1 MGVGGMAIIGVS
13 DMNTTRRAALKAAL
27 MAAGSTLAMPAIL
40 RTAALGADPIK
51 VVGIHDASGG
61 LDIYGKPMVSCLDFA
76 VDEVNAAGGLLGREI
91 ELTNYDPQSNIQL
104 YTQFA
109 TQAATKDKAAVVHAG
124 ITSASREA
132 IRPVLRRFNTLYFYN
147 TQYEGGV
154 CDRNCFCTGSTPA
167 QNVQKLVPYVME
179 KWGKKIYIVAADY
192 NYGQITSK
200 WVTKYTRE
208 GGGEVLAADFFPLD
222 VTNFGPAISKIQAA
236 KPDAVISALV
246 GGAHVS
252 FYRQWAAAGMKKQIP
267 MASTTLGGG
276 NESILLSPEEGD
288 GIVSAFSYF
297 QEVDNPSNKAFLDK
311 FKAKLGTKTPYLGGE
326 LAMRTYVG
334 FSLWAEG
341 VRRAKSVDRQK
352 VIEALESGISL
363 DTPAGKTVLDA
374 KTHHTTVDV
383 FLAEVA
389 DHGFKVLKT
398 FPQQPPLDTA
408 SVCDLAARPNENQQY
423 VVDVKI

>member
-1 MGVGGMAIIGVS
+1 
-13 DMNTTRRAALKAAL
+13 
-27 MAAGSTLAMPAIL
+27 
-40 RTAALGADPIK
+40 
-51 VVGIHDASGG
+51 
-61 LDIYGKPMVSCLDFA
+61 
-76 VDEVNAAGGLLGREI
+76 
-91 ELTNYDPQSNIQL
+91 
-104 YTQFA
+104 
-109 TQAATKDKAAVVHAG
+109 
-124 ITSASREA
+124 
-132 IRPVLRRFNTLYFYN
+132 
-147 TQYEGGV
+147 
-154 CDRNCFCTGSTPA
+154 
-167 QNVQKLVPYVME
+167 VQKLVPYVLE

-208 GGGEVLAADFFPLD
+208 GGGEILAADFFPLD

-267 MASTTLGGG
+267 LASTTLGVG

-297 QEVDNPSNKAFLDK
+297 QELDSPLNKAFLDK
-311 FKAKLGTKTPYLGGE
+311 FQAKFGSKTPYLGGE

-334 FSLWAEG
+334 FNLWAEG
-341 VRRAKSVDRQK
+341 VKRAKSVDRMP

-363 DTPAGKTVLDA
+363 ETPAGKTVLDP

-383 FLAEVA
+383 FLAEVSN
-389 DHGFKVLKT
+389 HGFKVLKT
-398 FPQQPPLDTA
+398 FPQQPPVDTA
-408 SVCDLAARPNENQQY
+408 SVCNLIEHPNENQQY
-423 VVDVKI
+423 VVNVKI